1 MKSLLSSQLQA
12 LGIQAGDIVLA
23 HSSFKSLGI
32 RDPEEILGALLDTLG
47 PKGTLLMPALT
58 YQQQPRHIHDA
69 RYTPSCVGFL
79 TEYFRQRP
87 GTRRSL
93 HPTHSVCAVGSQ
105 AQAMLENHGQDTTPC
120 GKNSPFN
127 QLIERGGKILMIG
140 CGLRPNTTMH
150 AIEEYVCP
158 PYLFG
163 AEREYTITDQ
173 DGRTFQKTYRTHG
186 FGDYRQR
193 YDRAAGLLN
202 ETELRT
208 GQVGNATCHLIA
220 ARALHRVAVAKM
232 QEDPFYFVE
241 LDADRLE
248 EARAPLSQNQ

>member
-1 MKSLLSSQLQA
+1 
-12 LGIQAGDIVLA
+12 
-23 HSSFKSLGI
+23 
-32 RDPEEILGALLDTLG
+32 
-47 PKGTLLMPALT
+47 MPALT
-58 YQQQPRHIHDA
+58 FRQQPIHIHDA
-69 RYTPSCVGFL
+69 RSTPSCVGFL
-79 TEYFRQRP
+79 TEYFRKRP

-105 AQAMLENHGQDTTPC
+105 TQAMLANHGQDTTPC

-163 AEREYTITDQ
+163 PDREYTITDQ
-173 DGRTFQKTYRTHG
+173 DGHTFQKTHRTHG
-186 FGDYRQR
+186 FSGGGYAQR
-193 YDRAAGLLN
+193 YDRAQGLLT

-208 GQVGNATCHLIA
+208 GQFGNAACHLIE

-232 QEDPFYFVE
+232 QEDRFYFVDSDE
-241 LDADRLE
+241 DRAE
-248 EARAPLSQNQ
+248 S